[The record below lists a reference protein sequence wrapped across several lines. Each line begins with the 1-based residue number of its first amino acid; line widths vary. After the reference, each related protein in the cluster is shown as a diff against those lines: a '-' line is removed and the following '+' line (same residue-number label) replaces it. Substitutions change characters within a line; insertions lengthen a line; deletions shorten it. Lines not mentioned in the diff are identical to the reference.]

1 MGISPRFQLL
11 EKKSSWCRDKNRDLF
26 LEAYASALEEKI
38 FRESNLKEKC
48 DRNLTKK
55 EQKALEDLRS
65 YDDIV
70 IKQADKGSAVVV
82 MDKERYIA
90 EATRQLGDSAVYV
103 SLETDPTGFMIE
115 KVNERLNKAYGNGQ
129 ISDRTL
135 EYLLVDSGARAERFY
150 LLPKLHKRGCSAK
163 LVISGCDTPTEK
175 ISAFVDHHLKPL
187 VATVP
192 S

>member
-1 MGISPRFQLL
+1 MGSDSKETYTALSPNCLVASVTYRGTSPLGWIPG
-11 EKKSSWCRDKNRDLF
+11 KKIWCPDKNRDLF

-48 DRNLTKK
+48 HRNLTKE

-82 MDKERYIA
+82 MDKERYVT

-103 SLETDPTGFMIE
+103 SL
-115 KVNERLNKAYGNGQ
+115 
-129 ISDRTL
+129 
-135 EYLLVDSGARAERFY
+135 
-150 LLPKLHKRGCSAK
+150 
-163 LVISGCDTPTEK
+163 
-175 ISAFVDHHLKPL
+175 
-187 VATVP
+187 
-192 S
+192 